1 MKEPA
6 AENGSVRVLVIDD
19 EEGMREGMRRV
30 LDRKGFQVRTASDG
44 ETAFRLLEQNPCDI
58 ALVDLKMPGIDGF
71 KVTEHITERFGS
83 RTVVVIVSALAT
95 VDAAVEVTRHGAFD
109 FLVKPFTPGD
119 LMMVVERAVR
129 QRQLILERERYL
141 SELASERNLSRQ
153 MINSMSEGVV
163 VFNIINEPVLM
174 NPRAEQFL
182 GIRFRDDL
190 RLAELFPDPET
201 AALVEAAIASTE
213 ARPET
218 RTIQQRASGSAAPA
232 MLQASVT
239 PLSRDGAP
247 GGAIVILTDVTEA
260 WKAEQDKNRF
270 VSMVAHELKS
280 PMSAIINYI
289 NVILT
294 GMFDENV
301 AKIHEMLERCKVRG
315 EALLDLI
322 RDLLYINRKEAGKIE
337 KSIESLDLKQALA
350 AQLEF
355 FRVQADKRG
364 IAMTFS
370 APLPRYPVRA
380 DRGDLDRIFMNLVS
394 NGIKYN
400 KEKGNLSIAIAERK
414 GCWDVSIR
422 DTGIGMTQAE
432 QANLFEEFYRVKNR
446 KTSGIAGTGLGLATV
461 KRVLSE
467 YGGGI
472 AVDSAPD
479 AGSTFTVSF
488 PRDHDGEPDATAP
501 A

>member
-1 MKEPA
+1 VKEPD
-6 AENGSVRVLVIDD
+6 AENGAVRVLVIDD

-30 LDRKGFQVRTASDG
+30 LDRKGFEVRTASDG
-44 ETAFRLLEQNPCDI
+44 ETAFKLLEENPCDI
-58 ALVDLKMPGIDGF
+58 ALVDLKMPGVDGF
-71 KVTEHITERFGS
+71 KVTEHIAERFGS

-129 QRQLILERERYL
+129 QRRLILERERYL

-153 MINSMSEGVV
+153 MINAMNEGVV
-163 VFNIINEPVLM
+163 VFNILSEPVLM
-174 NPRAEQFL
+174 NPRAEELL
-182 GIRFRDDL
+182 GIGYRDGIG
-190 RLAELFPDPET
+190 LAELFPDPET
-201 AALVEAAIASTE
+201 AGVVQAAVASSET
-213 ARPET
+213 RPET
-218 RTIQQRASGSAAPA
+218 RMIQRRASAGAAG

-239 PLSRDGAP
+239 PLSREGAP
-247 GGAIVILTDVTEA
+247 GGAIVIITDVTEA

-294 GMFDENV
+294 GMFDDNP
-301 AKIHEMLERCKVRG
+301 AKVHEMLERCKVRG
-315 EALLDLI
+315 EALLDLV

-337 KSIESLDLKQALA
+337 KTMESLDLKQALA

-355 FRVQADKRG
+355 FRVQAEKHG
-364 IAMTFS
+364 IAVSFS

-400 KEKGNLSIAIAERK
+400 REKGALCISIAEGRDS
-414 GCWDVSIR
+414 WDVAVR
-422 DTGIGMTQAE
+422 DTGIGMSKAE

-446 KTSGIAGTGLGLATV
+446 RTSGIAGTGLGLATV
-461 KRVLSE
+461 KRVVSE

-472 AVDSAPD
+472 AVESAPD

-488 PRDHDGEPDATAP
+488 PREH
-501 A
+501 

>member
-1 MKEPA
+1 MSGQTPE
-6 AENGSVRVLVIDD
+6 SVRVLVIDD

-30 LDRKGFQVRTASDG
+30 LAGKGFAVRTAGDG
-44 ETAFRLLEQNPCDI
+44 ETAMKMLDEGPCDI

-129 QRQLILERERYL
+129 QRQLIQEREKFL

-163 VFNIINEPVLM
+163 VLNIRREPVLM
-174 NPRAEQFL
+174 NPRAEELL
-182 GIRFRDDL
+182 GIPFREE
-190 RLAELFPDPET
+190 LALDEIFPE
-201 AALVEAAIASTE
+201 EAARE
-213 ARPET
+213 AVEGSVGSPEAKPET
-218 RTIQQRASGSAAPA
+218 RTVQLVSGSGADGR
-232 MLQASVT
+232 MLNLSAT
-239 PLSRDGAP
+239 PLLRDGAP
-247 GGAIVILTDVTEA
+247 GGAIVILTDITDA

-280 PMSAIINYI
+280 PLSAILNYV

-294 GMFDENV
+294 GMFDENP
-301 AKIHEMLERCKVRG
+301 AKVHEMLERCKLRG

-322 RDLLYINRKEAGKIE
+322 RDLLYINRKDAGKIQKCLE
-337 KSIESLDLKQALA
+337 DLDLKKVLKE
-350 AQLEF
+350 QLEF
-355 FRVQADKRG
+355 FRASADKRG
-364 IAMTFS
+364 IEVKLT
-370 APLPRYPVRA
+370 APLERYPVRA
-380 DRGDLDRIFMNLVS
+380 DRGDLDRIFMNLES

-400 KEKGNLSIAIAERK
+400 RDGGKLEVQIAD
-414 GCWDVSIR
+414 GGPFWNVSVR
-422 DTGIGMTQAE
+422 DTGIGLNPSEIGSLYQ
-432 QANLFEEFYRVKNR
+432 EFYRVKSQ

-461 KRVLSE
+461 KRVLGE
-467 YGGGI
+467 YGANIG
-472 AVDSAPD
+472 VESVPD
-479 AGSTFTVSF
+479 AGSVFTVSF
-488 PRDHDGEPDATAP
+488 PKA
-501 A
+501 